1 MGLGMKGEPSRGCGL
16 GGSAGRRRRLS
27 RPGRGRR
34 ETPGRATPEPA
45 GPYVFKAG
53 SSSPRGSGDG
63 SGDPAEV
70 LYFLPSAAGL
80 LPRAAGRLGWAWR
93 GVAAAFLG
101 ERLGSARLDSTLPC
115 PASPHRALSLCTAA
129 SGGGRDLEGV
139 QARAASENRGEESR
153 PSVRPSARYSL
164 SPASS
169 LVGLLSEFS
178 WPPPVALLLQKH
190 NRSLLRNRGACMGEK
205 PTCCCF
211 VNNNNPTVWRR
222 HCWSATTFSRWL
234 EVNFWFVVEGVW
246 DGVQRLSLGFLHAGV
261 ITLLLAARSGFRHI
275 FFKK

>member
-70 LYFLPSAAGL
+70 LYFLP
-80 LPRAAGRLGWAWR
+80 RTAGRLGWAWR

-101 ERLGSARLDSTLPC
+101 ERLGSSLLCPVLPRLTVRFLSVQPLLEEGETWKECKLVQQVRTEVR
-115 PASPHRALSLCTAA
+115 RA
-129 SGGGRDLEGV
+129 
-139 QARAASENRGEESR
+139 
-153 PSVRPSARYSL
+153 VRPSARYSL